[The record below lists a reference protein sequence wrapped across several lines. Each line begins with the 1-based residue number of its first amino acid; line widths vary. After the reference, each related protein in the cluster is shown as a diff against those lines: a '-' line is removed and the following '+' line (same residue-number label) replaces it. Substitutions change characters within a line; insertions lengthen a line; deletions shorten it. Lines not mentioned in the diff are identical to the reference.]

1 MKRMQRLVSLLLS
14 LVLAASLLAAC
25 GGNSGNNSSASGGS
39 GGAADD
45 AGSASQSGEPIEIT
59 VGFWNVEAGLSGGDS
74 DKMLKTL
81 EEKVGVPIKIVSTG
95 PKRDEIALRNV

>member
-59 VGFWNVEAGLSGGDS
+59 VGFWNVEAGLSGG
-74 DKMLKTL
+74 M
-81 EEKVGVPIKIVSTG
+81 
-95 PKRDEIALRNV
+95 ALQAAIYTSFSHSSASASRGSMRRAMPRQ